1 MPNVPPFNPGDEQ
14 RGDEAKLIELL
25 EQHAQLELELK
36 SQLQEKEL
44 LEKELLEQEARGKPV
59 QSKTHAELLAR
70 IDATRKRIESTEK
83 RIDAKEDEIIILVDK
98 YFREALRPILLKKF
112 GKVVGSHADGTVR
125 YTQMVK
131 DFFIK
136 VLEHRHEP
144 FWKAKTARTLRN
156 WSSRVMTNQII
167 DHLRRKKLAP
177 QPRDDLA
184 TFADHRQTHFEKY
197 NDVRFEQALFTIQQ
211 WLSGSEEEQLMAKVL
226 RHRYVDGMDYDE
238 IAEHLEIDKKRL
250 YRIAEEAKKALR
262 DHE

>member
-1 MPNVPPFNPGDEQ
+1 MSNVLPYNPGDEQ
-14 RGDEAKLIELL
+14 RDDEAGLIKLLDQL
-25 EQHAQLELELK
+25 EKLELELK
-36 SQLQEKEL
+36 SQIQEQ
-44 LEKELLEQEARGKPV
+44 ELLEQEARGKPV

-70 IDATRKRIESTEK
+70 IESTKK

-125 YTQMVK
+125 YSQMVK

-144 FWKAKTARTLRN
+144 FWKAKTARNLRN

>member
-1 MPNVPPFNPGDEQ
+1 MSNAPPFNPGDEQ
-14 RGDEAKLIELL
+14 SGDEAKLIELL

-36 SQLQEKEL
+36 SQLLEKEL

-59 QSKTHAELLAR
+59 QSKTHAELIAR
-70 IDATRKRIESTEK
+70 IDATRK

-144 FWKAKTARTLRN
+144 FWKAKTARNLRN

>member
-1 MPNVPPFNPGDEQ
+1 MSNAPPFNPGDEQ
-14 RGDEAKLIELL
+14 SGDEAKLIELL

-44 LEKELLEQEARGKPV
+44 LETELLEQEARGKPV
-59 QSKTHAELLAR
+59 QSKTHAELIAR
-70 IDATRKRIESTEK
+70 IDATRK

-144 FWKAKTARTLRN
+144 FWKAKTARNLRN

>member
-14 RGDEAKLIELL
+14 RGDEPKLIELL

-59 QSKTHAELLAR
+59 QSKTHAELLA
-70 IDATRKRIESTEK
+70 RIESTEK

-144 FWKAKTARTLRN
+144 FWKAKTARNLRN

>member
-1 MPNVPPFNPGDEQ
+1 M
-14 RGDEAKLIELL
+14 IELL

-44 LEKELLEQEARGKPV
+44 LETELLEQEARGKPV
-59 QSKTHAELLAR
+59 QSKTHAELIAR
-70 IDATRKRIESTEK
+70 IDATRK

-144 FWKAKTARTLRN
+144 FWKAKTARNLRN

>member
-1 MPNVPPFNPGDEQ
+1 MSNVPPFNPGDEQ

-25 EQHAQLELELK
+25 DQHAQLELELK
-36 SQLQEKEL
+36 SQLQEQ
-44 LEKELLEQEARGKPV
+44 ELLEQEARDKPV

-70 IDATRKRIESTEK
+70 IDATEK
-83 RIDAKEDEIIILVDK
+83 RTDAKEDEIIILVDK

-112 GKVVGSHADGTVR
+112 GKIVGSHADGTVR

-144 FWKAKTARTLRN
+144 FWKAKTARNLRN

-167 DHLRRKKLAP
+167 DHLRRKKRTP

-197 NDVRFEQALFTIQQ
+197 NDVRFEPALLTIQQ
-211 WLSGSEEEQLMAKVL
+211 WLSGSEQEQLMAKVL
-226 RHRYVDGMDYDE
+226 LHRYVDGMDYDE
-238 IAEHLEIDKKRL
+238 IAEHLEIDKKVL
-250 YRIAEEAKKALR
+250 YRIAEKAKKALR

>member
-1 MPNVPPFNPGDEQ
+1 MSNVPPFNPGDEQ

-44 LEKELLEQEARGKPV
+44 LETELLEQEARGKPV
-59 QSKTHAELLAR
+59 QSKTHAELIAR
-70 IDATRKRIESTEK
+70 IDATRK

-144 FWKAKTARTLRN
+144 FWKAKTARNLRN

>member
-1 MPNVPPFNPGDEQ
+1 MLMPNVPPFNPGDEQ

-25 EQHAQLELELK
+25 DQHAQLELELK

-59 QSKTHAELLAR
+59 QSKTHAELIAR
-70 IDATRKRIESTEK
+70 IDATRK

-144 FWKAKTARTLRN
+144 FWKAKTARNLRN

>member
-1 MPNVPPFNPGDEQ
+1 MSNVPPYNPGDEQ
-14 RGDEAKLIELL
+14 RDDEAGLIKLLDQL
-25 EQHAQLELELK
+25 EKLELELK
-36 SQLQEKEL
+36 SQIQEQ
-44 LEKELLEQEARGKPV
+44 ELLEQEARGKPV

-70 IDATRKRIESTEK
+70 FESTKK

-144 FWKAKTARTLRN
+144 FWKAKTARNLRN

>member
-1 MPNVPPFNPGDEQ
+1 MSNVPPYNPGDEQ
-14 RGDEAKLIELL
+14 RDDEAGLIKLLDQL
-25 EQHAQLELELK
+25 EKLELELK
-36 SQLQEKEL
+36 SQIQEQ
-44 LEKELLEQEARGKPV
+44 ELLEQEARGKPV

-70 IDATRKRIESTEK
+70 IESTKK

-112 GKVVGSHADGTVR
+112 GKVVGSHSDGTVR

-136 VLEHRHEP
+136 VLEHLHEP
-144 FWKAKTARTLRN
+144 FWKAKTARNLRN

>member
-1 MPNVPPFNPGDEQ
+1 MSNVPPYNPGDEQ
-14 RGDEAKLIELL
+14 RDDEAGLIKLLDQL
-25 EQHAQLELELK
+25 EKLELELK
-36 SQLQEKEL
+36 SQIQEQ
-44 LEKELLEQEARGKPV
+44 ELLEQEARGKPV

-70 IDATRKRIESTEK
+70 IESTKK

-144 FWKAKTARTLRN
+144 FWKAKTARNLRN

>member
-25 EQHAQLELELK
+25 DQHAQLELELK

-59 QSKTHAELLAR
+59 QSKTHAELIAR
-70 IDATRKRIESTEK
+70 IDATRK

-144 FWKAKTARTLRN
+144 FWKAKTARNLRN